1 LVRFTFEQ
9 LGEFYFV
16 MQQRLYKTLKDIV
29 VGFFTQYIFNRPVE
43 TDYLI
48 QLVEKDELQAANA

>member
-1 LVRFTFEQ
+1 
-9 LGEFYFV
+9 